1 MITPDNA
8 RSYELHLEKLI
19 QAHGRDVAMEL
30 VVGGQYHQ
38 IGILETSALITLGL
52 QPDDTVVDV
61 GCGSGRLPA
70 YLKSYL
76 RGKYVGT
83 DILAESIE
91 FAREKCGRDD
101 WHFIQNHQTTIPVPD
116 GIADFVTF
124 FSVFT
129 HLLDEDIFRFLA
141 EAKRV
146 AKPGGRIVFSFL
158 DFECESHWSLFEQTI
173 ADARPE
179 RVINKF
185 VAKSSIRRWTRALAL
200 TEERIYDGADR
211 WVQLVE
217 PFTYSDG
224 RRAGGG
230 APTSANPSLSCGT
243 FPRSFLHSIH
253 STFA

>member
-1 MITPDNA
+1 M
-8 RSYELHLEKLI
+8 
-19 QAHGRDVAMEL
+19 
-30 VVGGQYHQ
+30 
-38 IGILETSALITLGL
+38 
-52 QPDDTVVDV
+52 
-61 GCGSGRLPA
+61 
-70 YLKSYL
+70 
-76 RGKYVGT
+76 
-83 DILAESIE
+83 
-91 FAREKCGRDD
+91 
-101 WHFIQNHQTTIPVPD
+101 FIQNRHATIPVPD

-158 DFECESHWSLFEQTI
+158 DFECEPHWSLFEQTI

-179 RVINKF
+179 RIINKF
-185 VAKSSIRRWTRALAL
+185 VAKSSIRRWTRALAV

-217 PFTYSDG
+217 SFTYSDG

-230 APTSANPSLSCGT
+230 WSTSANPSLSCGT
-243 FPRSFLHSIH
+243 FLRSSLHSIR
-253 STFA
+253 STFALAATLTGTTFTH